1 MSAAQ
6 PSPEGETGS
15 RPDDWTAPGAYPVAT
30 GIHRI
35 PLPLPGDALRAVN
48 VYAVEAEDGLVLVD
62 GGWTLAESRAQL
74 QASLASFGAG
84 LGDIRRFLVTHAHR
98 DHYSQALAIGRELG
112 VPVALGAGERPSLR
126 TLVEDEVSFA
136 PQVERLK
143 VCGAKPVIDLMREA
157 GVLGAHRDPGYDY
170 PDEWIDGTT
179 AIELGR
185 RTLQAVPTPGHT
197 QGHLVFV
204 DDADGVLLA
213 GDHVLPHIT
222 PSIGFEP
229 SGARLPLRDFLQSLR
244 LVRRMPDRRLLPA
257 HGPVTDSVHARID
270 ELVAHHDARLQAC
283 LDAVA
288 GGATTGYE
296 VARRLTWTRRERRLT
311 DLDWFNQM
319 LAVIE
324 TGAHL
329 DLLRMQERLPA
340 TESDGVLRYSTPR

>member
-6 PSPEGETGS
+6 PAPGGQ
-15 RPDDWTAPGAYPVAT
+15 RDDWTAPGAYPVAT

-48 VYAVEAEDGLVLVD
+48 VYAVEADDGLVLVD
-62 GGWTLAESRAQL
+62 GGWTLAQSRAQL
-74 QASLASFGAG
+74 VSSLAEFGAA

-112 VPVALGAGERPSLR
+112 VPVALGAGERPSMR

-136 PQVERLK
+136 PQVERLR
-143 VCGAKPVIDLMREA
+143 VCGADAVIALMRDA
-157 GVLGAHRDPGYDY
+157 GVLGSHRDPGYDY
-170 PDEWIDGTT
+170 PDEWLDGTT
-179 AIELGR
+179 EIDLGV

-204 DDADGVLLA
+204 ADSDGALLA

-229 SGARLPLRDFLQSLR
+229 AASRLPLRDFLQSLR
-244 LVRRMPDRRLLPA
+244 LVREMPDRMLLPA
-257 HGPVTDSVHARID
+257 HGPVTASVHARVD
-270 ELVAHHDARLQAC
+270 ELVAHHDARLQSC

-288 GGATTGYE
+288 AGATTAYE
-296 VARRLTWTRRERRLT
+296 VARRLTWTRHERRLT

-340 TESDGVLRYSTPR
+340 TEADGVLRYSTPR